1 MDKLPA
7 SIFNDVIGPVMR
19 GPSSSH
25 VAGGARIASL
35 ARQSMRG
42 PVVRAVTDFDPSG
55 ALAESHTGHGTDMGF
70 ACGLLG
76 LPLTDPTVDQ
86 FEALAAQAG
95 LTIEYR
101 ILDYGAV
108 HPGNYRMTLTDRTGL
123 TRHWEA
129 IALGGGMIEMQKLED
144 FEVNICGDFYE
155 LLVVAGSD
163 SLPKA
168 ESAEIR
174 QVSDEADK
182 CTAND
187 SASSSASSSE
197 ANDDEGTRGADTAEI
212 SNQILRITGP
222 ADFSLE
228 SKGTGCVAWD
238 DGYRDA
244 CTGDMD
250 SACTNADTICL
261 NGANSENVNSNDP
274 TSEMKQAV
282 NATDSD
288 ETHFTTPNRIL
299 LNFKYS
305 HALDADDLAAIRALP
320 GVFDVIYLE
329 PVLPTHSSVDCAV
342 PYSTA
347 AELMAYAEEQPME
360 PWKYGAYYES
370 CRGGK
375 SMDEVFEQMDEILGI
390 MESAVDNGLAG
401 TKYHDRILG
410 QQSHL
415 IAEGEAAGKLVPCD
429 PLNNIIRC
437 ISAIM
442 ESKSSMGII
451 VAAPTCGSCGC
462 LPGTLIGLARSM
474 NLPRSEVTKALFVA
488 GLVGIFFA
496 EEATFSAEVGGC
508 QVECGAG
515 SGMAAAGIVQ
525 LMHGSLAE
533 CMDAASVALQNIT
546 GLACDP
552 VGNRV
557 EVPCLGKNVMG
568 GSNAVSSA
576 NMVLAGYDRVL
587 PLDETIQAIYDIG
600 QSLPLELRC
609 TFGGL
614 GKAPTA
620 RKILEQTER
629 HFR

>member
-42 PVVRAVTDFDPSG
+42 SVVRAIVDFDVNGS
-55 ALAESHTGHGTDMGF
+55 LAESHTGHGTDMGF
-70 ACGLLG
+70 TCGLLG
-76 LPLTDPTVDQ
+76 LPLTDATVDQ
-86 FEALAAQAG
+86 YESLATRAG
-95 LTIEYR
+95 LEIEYR

-108 HPGNYRMTLTDRTGL
+108 HPGNYRMAITDSTGL

-129 IALGGGMIEMQKLED
+129 IAVGGGMVEMQKLED
-144 FEVNICGDFYE
+144 FNVNICGDFYE
-155 LLVVAGSD
+155 LLIVLVSEDSD
-163 SLPKA
+163 VPSKA
-168 ESAEIR
+168 ASAEIL
-174 QVSDEADK
+174 A
-182 CTAND
+182 
-187 SASSSASSSE
+187 
-197 ANDDEGTRGADTAEI
+197 
-212 SNQILRITGP
+212 LTGP

-228 SKGTGCVAWD
+228 SAGTGGVAWD
-238 DGYRDA
+238 DTYG
-244 CTGDMD
+244 TG
-250 SACTNADTICL
+250 
-261 NGANSENVNSNDP
+261 NSSHSN
-274 TSEMKQAV
+274 MKA
-282 NATDSD
+282 
-288 ETHFTTPNRIL
+288 L
-299 LNFKYS
+299 LNLKFS
-305 HALDADDLAAIRALP
+305 HALDDEILATIRSKS
-320 GVFDVIYLE
+320 GVEDVIYLK
-329 PVLPTHSSVDCAV
+329 PVLPTHSSADCSV

-347 AELMAYAEEQPME
+347 AELMTYAKEHPME
-360 PWKYGAYYES
+360 PWEYGAYYES

-375 SMDEVFEQMDEILGI
+375 SKTEVFQQMDEILSI
-390 MESAVDNGLAG
+390 MESAIDNGLAG
-401 TKYHDRILG
+401 TKYNDRILG

-474 NLPRSEVTKALFVA
+474 DIPRDEVIKALFVA

-515 SGMAAAGIVQ
+515 SGMAAAGIIQ
-525 LMHGSLAE
+525 MMHGSISE

-568 GSNAVSSA
+568 GSNALSSA

-587 PLDETIQAIYDIG
+587 PLDETIQSIYEIG
-600 QSLPLELRC
+600 KSLPLELRC

-614 GKAPTA
+614 GKTPTA